1 MCISEVVS
9 MQVQSIGNSE
19 SNVGF
24 KSRNKME
31 QAEVIVNLNDSQV
44 KSLAYAK
51 SVDKNKEK
59 KNRRTVVG
67 LFYAMPVVDTIAKGI
82 VAGTREPFSKG
93 IPLSYRLRTMG
104 SNAVGWGV
112 ILSVAAIYGAAKK
125 AGIFDSSGTQK
136 AQKKHP
142 IASAFGDFGVLLLG
156 TIFASMGLGK
166 IAQKITEKNPEALV
180 DAESSIAKLAK
191 NINQS
196 KFATR
201 TLPRITEGFEKFANK
216 APLTAKATGFALRNS
231 LWILLGISLYK
242 SISHANDRNKKI
254 SANYHEMK
262 NEQVNAAKYLINKSN
277 VERDILKQNQLEL
290 ANDLGIVLDQV
301 RDTRQLLNEYQ
312 ELATECCDERLNNCE
327 SCCEPA
333 LQERPVPKSSSV
345 ETTEIVRKKK
355 STEEIA

>member
-1 MCISEVVS
+1 MFISEVVS

-24 KSRNKME
+24 KSRNKIE

-67 LFYAMPVVDTIAKGI
+67 LFYAMPILDTLAKGI
-82 VAGTREPFSKG
+82 VAGTGEPLTKG

-112 ILSVAAIYGAAKK
+112 ILSVAAIYGAVKK
-125 AGIFDSSGTQK
+125 AGIFDSSSTQK
-136 AQKKHP
+136 TQKKQP
-142 IASAFGDFGVLLLG
+142 IASAFRDFGVLILG

-166 IAQKITEKNPEALV
+166 IGKLMNAEGSIEKM
-180 DAESSIAKLAK
+180 AK
-191 NINQS
+191 NVNQS
-196 KFATR
+196 KYNTKY
-201 TLPRITEGFEKFANK
+201 LPKMVEGFEKFANK

-242 SISHANDRNKKI
+242 SISHANDRDKKI
-254 SANYHEMK
+254 RANYHEMK
-262 NEQVNAAKYLINKSN
+262 NEQVNAAKYLINKAN

-290 ANDLGIVLDQV
+290 SEDLGIVLDQV

-312 ELATECCDERLNNCE
+312 ELATEGRDERLNNCE

-333 LQERPVPKSSSV
+333 LQERPVPKRSSV

>member
-1 MCISEVVS
+1 

-44 KSLAYAK
+44 RSLAYAK

-59 KNRRTVVG
+59 KNKRTLFG
-67 LFYAMPVVDTIAKGI
+67 LFLAMPVVDTVANGI
-82 VAGTREPFSKG
+82 LAETGK
-93 IPLSYRLRTMG
+93 PLSKSVTLSKRLGAMG
-104 SNAVGWGV
+104 G
-112 ILSVAAIYGAAKK
+112 AAITWGIIMSVIAGYRALKK
-125 AGIFDSSGTQK
+125 SDPIEWQK
-136 AQKKHP
+136 ARKKHP
-142 IASAFGDFGVLLLG
+142 VASAFGDVAVIVGG
-156 TIFASMGLGK
+156 TLFASLGLVK
-166 IAQKITEKNPEALV
+166 IAQKFAEKNPEALV

-196 KFATR
+196 KYNTKY
-201 TLPRITEGFEKFANK
+201 LPKITKGFEKFANK

-231 LWILLGISLYK
+231 LWILLGVSLYK
-242 SISHANDRNKKI
+242 SINYVYDRNKKI

-290 ANDLGIVLDQV
+290 ANDLGIVLEQV

-333 LQERPVPKSSSV
+333 LQERPVSKSSSV
-345 ETTEIVRKKK
+345 ETTEIVREKK